1 MVASVFSKYCLR
13 PTIIIIIIFSSFEVP
28 RNKIATMSPTNIN
41 KRNETQH
48 INKGAATTAGRTL
61 RSSIVVTPTSKGI
74 AKKKRI
80 NSKLDENISKIN
92 MVSKI
97 PNNFMYVQF
106 PYKLRV
112 CLCIWVS
119 HV

>member
-1 MVASVFSKYCLR
+1 VFAKHSLR
-13 PTIIIIIIFSSFEVP
+13 LTIIIIIIFSSLEVP
-28 RNKIATMSPTNIN
+28 RNKRATMSPTKKIN

>member
-1 MVASVFSKYCLR
+1 VFAKHSLR
-13 PTIIIIIIFSSFEVP
+13 LTIIIIIIFSSLEVP
-28 RNKIATMSPTNIN
+28 RNKRATMSPTKKIN
-41 KRNETQH
+41 KRNVTQH

-74 AKKKRI
+74 AKKKRNI
-80 NSKLDENISKIN
+80 SNIDENISKIN

-97 PNNFMYVQF
+97 QYKFVYVEC

>member
-1 MVASVFSKYCLR
+1 MFAKHSLR
-13 PTIIIIIIFSSFEVP
+13 LTIIIIIIFSSLEVP
-28 RNKIATMSPTNIN
+28 RNKRATMSPTKKIN
-41 KRNETQH
+41 KQNETQH
-48 INKGAATTAGRTL
+48 INKGASTTAGRTL

-74 AKKKRI
+74 VKKKRI

>member
-1 MVASVFSKYCLR
+1 
-13 PTIIIIIIFSSFEVP
+13 
-28 RNKIATMSPTNIN
+28 
-41 KRNETQH
+41 
-48 INKGAATTAGRTL
+48 
-61 RSSIVVTPTSKGI
+61 
-74 AKKKRI
+74 
-80 NSKLDENISKIN
+80 

-97 PNNFMYVQF
+97 RNNFMYVQF